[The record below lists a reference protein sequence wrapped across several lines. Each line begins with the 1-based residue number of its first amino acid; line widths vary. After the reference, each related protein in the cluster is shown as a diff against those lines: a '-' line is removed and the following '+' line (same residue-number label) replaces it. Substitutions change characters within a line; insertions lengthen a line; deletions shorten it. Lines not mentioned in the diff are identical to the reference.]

1 MAEINFN
8 NIYDQMSGTVKNYY
22 DGAAFG
28 QSFADQYDPDK
39 RVANIDEVTGLPT
52 GTFTDTNPNSLT
64 MKDGYTQM
72 VDAYNQEQQS
82 KTKNSF
88 LSSLA
93 NFGSADAAMPDQTYG
108 LQDSMMGMSI
118 NPDGSLNY
126 NNTQPQ
132 NLGFRSM
139 VDMANDAN
147 NFDSQFVSPN
157 RFNSMG
163 QMGPVKSNMNAP
175 TIDRSNVMGRDLEA
189 DDGAQIV
196 DGLTSPYTIRG
207 QIANDLR
214 SLISLPGRARDGIMS
229 SASALNQKLGDPVGY
244 VSSKYGQAKE
254 GIMGSAPMEFL
265 RSLPTP
271 GNMIMKAASF
281 RNPLNPNSSNY
292 NIALTNDL
300 SMIKDPSNP
309 YTESTSI
316 GSDGKYTS
324 GMLTGQNSVSGF
336 GTNDPGKQMDKS
348 IATTENTIAN
358 LSKQWSQ
365 LMKNNPAAYANK
377 LSIHEARLQ
386 KKKEE
391 RAALEQARQASA
403 NALQASNRSRGTGG
417 YQAGYGSD
425 FMDGPS
431 GTIGGQNQGLG
442 GQQGK
447 AGGTATMGSSA
458 MGGIIGH
465 GGMGGRPAQSGLASM
480 FTRRR

>member
-1 MAEINFN
+1 M
-8 NIYDQMSGTVKNYY
+8 QMS
-22 DGAAFG
+22 
-28 QSFADQYDPDK
+28 
-39 RVANIDEVTGLPT
+39 PT
-52 GTFTDTNPNSLT
+52 GPF
-64 MKDGYTQM
+64 
-72 VDAYNQEQQS
+72 
-82 KTKNSF
+82 
-88 LSSLA
+88 
-93 NFGSADAAMPDQTYG
+93 NFQT
-108 LQDSMMGMSI
+108 
-118 NPDGSLNY
+118 
-126 NNTQPQ
+126 
-132 NLGFRSM
+132 RS
-139 VDMANDAN
+139 
-147 NFDSQFVSPN
+147 
-157 RFNSMG
+157 
-163 QMGPVKSNMNAP
+163 AP

-196 DGLTSPYTIRG
+196 DGLTSPYTVRG

-214 SLISLPGRARDGIMS
+214 SLMSLPGRAKEGIMG
-229 SASALNQKLGDPVGY
+229 SASALNEKLGDPAGY

-281 RNPLNPNSSNY
+281 RNPLNPNASNY
-292 NIALTNDL
+292 NIALANDL

-316 GSDGKYTS
+316 GSDGKYNS
-324 GMLTGQNSVSGF
+324 GMLSGQNAVSGL

-348 IATTENTIAN
+348 ISTTENTIAN

-377 LSIHEARLQ
+377 LAIHEARLQ

-465 GGMGGRPAQSGLASM
+465 GGTGGRPAQSGLASM

>member
-1 MAEINFN
+1 
-8 NIYDQMSGTVKNYY
+8 
-22 DGAAFG
+22 
-28 QSFADQYDPDK
+28 
-39 RVANIDEVTGLPT
+39 
-52 GTFTDTNPNSLT
+52 
-64 MKDGYTQM
+64 
-72 VDAYNQEQQS
+72 
-82 KTKNSF
+82 
-88 LSSLA
+88 
-93 NFGSADAAMPDQTYG
+93 
-108 LQDSMMGMSI
+108 
-118 NPDGSLNY
+118 
-126 NNTQPQ
+126 
-132 NLGFRSM
+132 
-139 VDMANDAN
+139 
-147 NFDSQFVSPN
+147 
-157 RFNSMG
+157 MG

>member
-1 MAEINFN
+1 MAEISFN
-8 NIYDQMSGTVKNYY
+8 NKYNQMNKLNQQFYDSYFEDKY
-22 DGAAFG
+22 DSTKPMDQ
-28 QSFADQYDPDK
+28 QS
-39 RVANIDEVTGLPT
+39 
-52 GTFTDTNPNSLT
+52 NSLT
-64 MKDGYTQM
+64 MKSLGDGSTTPDFAAMQSAYA
-72 VDAYNQEQQS
+72 DAQKS

-88 LSSLA
+88 FSM
-93 NFGSADAAMPDQTYG
+93 SADAAMPDNFSG
-108 LQDSMMGMSI
+108 LQNSMGGI
-118 NPDGSLNY
+118 TLNPDGSLNY

-139 VDMANDAN
+139 VDMANNAN
-147 NFDSQFVSPN
+147 NFNSQFNNTPMQMSPTGP
-157 RFNSMG
+157 FNFQTRS
-163 QMGPVKSNMNAP
+163 AP

-196 DGLTSPYTIRG
+196 DGLTSPYTVRG

-214 SLISLPGRARDGIMS
+214 SLMSLPGRARDGIMG
-229 SASALNQKLGDPVGY
+229 SASALNEKLGDPAGY

-281 RNPLNPNSSNY
+281 RNPLNPNASNY
-292 NIALTNDL
+292 NIALANDL

-316 GSDGKYTS
+316 GSDGKYNS
-324 GMLTGQNSVSGF
+324 GMLSGQNSVSGF

-348 IATTENTIAN
+348 ISTTENTIAN

-377 LSIHEARLQ
+377 LAIHEAKLQ

-465 GGMGGRPAQSGLASM
+465 GGTGGRPAQSGLASM

>member
-93 NFGSADAAMPDQTYG
+93 NFGSADAAMPDNFSG
-108 LQDSMMGMSI
+108 LQDSMMGMTI

-132 NLGFRSM
+132 NLGFTSM
-139 VDMANDAN
+139 VDMANNAN
-147 NFDSQFVSPN
+147 NFDSQFNNTPMQMSPTGP
-157 RFNSMG
+157 FNFQTRS
-163 QMGPVKSNMNAP
+163 AP
-175 TIDRSNVMGRDLEA
+175 TIDRSNVMGKDLEA

-214 SLISLPGRARDGIMS
+214 SLMSLPGRARDGIMG
-229 SASALNQKLGDPVGY
+229 SASALNEKLGDPAGY

-271 GNMIMKAASF
+271 GNMLMKAASF
-281 RNPLNPNSSNY
+281 RNPLNPNASNY
-292 NIALTNDL
+292 NIALANDL